1 MFVNSYF
8 DIYICIFMLYS
19 GINLIPIYAEIT
31 PLSIHSADLLP
42 AHTGTSAE
50 DRKETPCPAER

>member
-1 MFVNSYF
+1 
-8 DIYICIFMLYS
+8 MLYS

-42 AHTGTSAE
+42 AHTGQGHPLKTE
-50 DRKETPCPAER
+50 RKHHAPQKDSQVSSTDKLRH